1 MPEPGSVE
9 ERVPG
14 AIPTVEQLF
23 WVVSHIFQ
31 KYFDVKKII
40 RKCVSN
46 VMMSPRGG
54 NGAHGAERVALPAPD
69 EKGGSTEEQRE
80 GHRGDVPR
88 EGLSRVSIRNSLA
101 SFSEHDKKRG

>member
-54 NGAHGAERVALPAPD
+54 NGAHGAERVASVASDHDGRSRLGNVKD
-69 EKGGSTEEQRE
+69 TEEMS
-80 GHRGDVPR
+80 RGR
-88 EGLSRVSIRNSLA
+88 T
-101 SFSEHDKKRG
+101 